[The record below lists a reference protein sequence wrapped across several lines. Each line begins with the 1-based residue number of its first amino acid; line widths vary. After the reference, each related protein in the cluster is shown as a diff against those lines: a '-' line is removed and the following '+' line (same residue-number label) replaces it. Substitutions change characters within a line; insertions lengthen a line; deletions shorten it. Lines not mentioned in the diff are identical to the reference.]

1 MFEGGW
7 PGSARAAPESAIG
20 ADPVLPLVEFWERYV
35 RSRTLRLRNL
45 LVESYHR
52 LVRETLRHLRPRPP
66 TRLDR
71 DDLASAGVFGLLRA
85 IERFDPNRGVRF
97 ETFAGRWVRGAI
109 LEEVRR
115 ADPWPRKWR
124 ERSAR
129 LEEACARLRER
140 HGREPTDGE
149 IARALR
155 VSLESYRAG
164 YAPLR
169 GRELLFSPVSLAS
182 EEAAPSSGAAT
193 VPASEEPPYE
203 RLARQELLDLALSL
217 LDPRER
223 AILHLR
229 YFEGCSMGEIGAR
242 VGLHGSRVCRIH
254 ARALAR
260 MRARLR
266 SRAWE
271 AA

>member
-7 PGSARAAPESAIG
+7 PGSARAAPESAFG
-20 ADPVLPLVEFWERYV
+20 GSPVLPLVEFWERFV

-52 LVRETLRHLRPRPP
+52 LVRETLRHLRPRPSA
-66 TRLDR
+66 RFDR
-71 DDLASAGVFGLLRA
+71 HDLESAGVFGLLRA
-85 IERFDPNRGVRF
+85 VERFDPDRGVRF

-129 LEEACARLRER
+129 LEEACARFRDR

-149 IARALR
+149 LARALR
-155 VSLESYRAG
+155 VSLERYRSG
-164 YAPLR
+164 YARLR
-169 GRELLFSPVSLAS
+169 DRELPVFPRLFG
-182 EEAAPSSGAAT
+182 EEDPSSGGAAAL
-193 VPASEEPPYE
+193 PANAEPPYE
-203 RLARQELLDLALSL
+203 RLARRELLDLALSL
-217 LDPRER
+217 LDSRER

-242 VGLHGSRVCRIH
+242 VGLHESRVCRIH
-254 ARALAR
+254 AQALAR
-260 MRARLR
+260 IRARLR